1 MMKTDGLENE
11 LRNLKFI
18 HLSERELAAYLDQ
31 ELDQIN
37 RSRMAA
43 HIEQCF
49 ICERQLELLQEE
61 NAALSQRTT
70 TAEDVAFVER
80 LIERTGP
87 AQNPSAQ
94 PTEATRGIAV
104 RERLAEYLQG
114 MVASWRICF
123 GQGALRGESDQGE
136 EVWRWQSEDGKLQAY
151 ATMEKNADLTFH
163 FSATEMNLEGARL
176 HFRLGALRQDLTLQ
190 RVSETEIGAEI
201 AIPWPYRQGNV
212 MADISIEIV

>member
-1 MMKTDGLENE
+1 MKTDELEDD
-11 LRNLKFI
+11 LRSLKFI
-18 HLSERELAAYLDQ
+18 HLSERELGAYLDH

-37 RSRMAA
+37 RSRMEA
-43 HIEQCF
+43 HIGECF

-61 NAALSQRTT
+61 RAALSQRAT

-80 LIERTGP
+80 LIEQTGT
-87 AQNPSAQ
+87 AQNPSAR
-94 PTEATRGIAV
+94 PAETAKGVAV
-104 RERLAEYLQG
+104 RERLGDYVRQII
-114 MVASWRICF
+114 ASWRICF
-123 GQGALRGESDQGE
+123 GQGARRGEPDQGK

-151 ATMEKNADLTFH
+151 ATMEENADLTFH